1 VVVAGGTIG
10 AHVDEPTL
18 SALKALVATENR
30 PTSQVLA
37 IALKSI
43 LGLSPGSRRALFAID
58 GIATEEERAFA
69 MKAIGRTT
77 LKTYERILD
86 ARHRGDLPRSVSNV
100 PDNDEQIEAEAVR
113 LCRP

>member
-1 VVVAGGTIG
+1 MAGSTIG

-18 SALKALVATENR
+18 SALKELVATENR

-37 IALKSI
+37 VALKAI

-69 MKAIGRTT
+69 MRAIGRST
-77 LKTYERILD
+77 LKAYERILD
-86 ARHRGDLPRSVSNV
+86 ARHHGEPPRALTNV
-100 PDNDEQIEAEAVR
+100 PADDESVEAEAAW
-113 LCRP
+113 LCRL

>member
-1 VVVAGGTIG
+1 VAGGTIG
-10 AHVDEPTL
+10 AHVDDSTL
-18 SALKALVATENR
+18 SALRALVATENR

-58 GIATEEERAFA
+58 GIATDEQRAFA
-69 MKAIGRTT
+69 MKAIGRAT
-77 LKTYERILD
+77 LKAYEHILD
-86 ARHRGDLPRSVSNV
+86 ARHQDELPRSLGNV
-100 PDNDEQIEAEAVR
+100 PDDDEQIEAEAVR